1 MIFFLTKVF
10 HGSTNYFG
18 QIYGGG
24 GLHWG
29 GTNNH
34 MSGGEEGFTN
44 VFSSNLNTVILV
56 RLDQNEEKINMKN

>member
-1 MIFFLTKVF
+1 MGVQTILGKFM
-10 HGSTNYFG
+10 GE
-18 QIYGGG
+18 GGYIG
-24 GLHWG
+24 G